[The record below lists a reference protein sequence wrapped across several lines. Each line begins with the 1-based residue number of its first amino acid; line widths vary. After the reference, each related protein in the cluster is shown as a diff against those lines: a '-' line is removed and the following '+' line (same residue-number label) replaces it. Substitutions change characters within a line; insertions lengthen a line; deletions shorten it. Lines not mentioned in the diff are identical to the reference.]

1 MLDVKNPE
9 IDVEDIMQRIQ
20 DKVRLRK
27 EEAPPAQ
34 TVPPAPGAPAQ
45 PDAALVISQH
55 LAKAREVAQVGLAL
69 PPMSETH
76 GIKRAFA
83 TQVAKVVL
91 RLAQLFIRDQ
101 RTFNLAVLDMLQ
113 AFVDRSRQQSAELAQ
128 RAEQVSA
135 SRQALSAQMGVVGRD
150 LEKVAHDVA
159 VLDQRLAEQQAQAA
173 RRLDEIDARMR
184 AADARMTAAENTTGN
199 DRHGNADLFGQV
211 RTAVSLQERRLTL
224 LLEETIRR
232 QLKPLDE
239 KQLQKFASEL
249 PHIQDANYLSFEDSF
264 RGSREEIKKR
274 VAIYLPRLRAA
285 VAGTDEAPILE
296 VGCGRGELLEVLRSE
311 GLKAAGVDSN
321 VAAVEKCR
329 ELGLDIA
336 LGDLFETLAKT
347 ADGSLGGLV
356 ALHVVEHLPF
366 ELLQKLLDETLRV
379 LRTGGIA
386 IFETPNPQNI
396 LVGASN
402 FYIDPTHRNPV
413 HPQTLHYLVEARG
426 MIQVESVMLH
436 PFPKEMHLP
445 ESDSPAARFINEHF
459 FGPQDYAVV
468 GRRP

>member
-1 MLDVKNPE
+1 MLDVKNPD
-9 IDVEDIMQRIQ
+9 IDVEEIMQRIQ

-27 EEAPPAQ
+27 EAPPAQ
-34 TVPPAPGAPAQ
+34 SVPPAPGAPSQ
-45 PDAALVISQH
+45 PDVALVVITEH
-55 LAKAREVAQVGLAL
+55 LAKAREVAQVGLAI
-69 PPMSETH
+69 PPMSETR

-83 TQVAKVVL
+83 TQFAKVVL